1 MRNIQKLIAFVL
13 VVLACSCTTDKIDES
28 LNLEDK
34 NVLLGKNNG
43 GQQNSNFPNPPLIY
57 SDTELIVQYKPG
69 TTNATKSVIRMSHG
83 INGNNS
89 APQQGFG
96 VYEICRCDDQDIE
109 KWQFKGGINVEPKK
123 QVIEDDID
131 EESTTGLLDVDYE
144 FIFGLD
150 VDSPYT
156 GTDSDTGYVSYIK
169 ATNPGITIAVLDTGV
184 ATGLTVFNGTG
195 GAHQFLYDATETAVG
210 EEQSGWDFVN
220 NDSNA
225 FDDDQGKHGSI
236 VINQIHEVLEDKFIP
251 HQILPIKVSNHLG
264 KASYFNFLCGSQYAF
279 ERADI
284 VHMSL
289 GWYDDGFGDH
299 VNSIFSNI
307 LETHSGK
314 VLIASAGNAEN
325 DNDNV
330 KHFPSSYIHDNVI
343 AVASSNGGLSKI
355 SQFSNYGAMSVD
367 FFAQGEEIPFYD
379 VFVQGTS
386 FAAPRVTIEVARLLH
401 VTGYMSP
408 TAIKTQLE
416 FDAASVIPS
425 FTYVYSAMIE
435 AYMYRDIL
443 HNKLVVP
450 FD

>member
-1 MRNIQKLIAFVL
+1 MRNIQKLIAFVFVLL
-13 VVLACSCTTDKIDES
+13 VWSCTTDDFSIQEKENGVS
-28 LNLEDK
+28 P
-34 NVLLGKNNG
+34 KNN
-43 GQQNSNFPNPPLIY
+43 NPTNANRLVYSN
-57 SDTELIVQYKPG
+57 TTLIVQYKPG
-69 TTNATKSVIRMSHG
+69 TTNSEKSSIRISHG
-83 INGNNS
+83 INGSNS

-96 VYEICRCDDQDIE
+96 IYEICRCDDQDIE

-150 VDSPYT
+150 LDSPYI
-156 GTDSDTGYVSYIK
+156 GTDSDTGYTSYIK
-169 ATNPGITIAVLDTGV
+169 ALNPGITIAVLDTGI

-195 GAHQFLYDATETAVG
+195 GPHEFLYDASDTAVG
-210 EEQSGWDFVN
+210 GELSGWDFVN
-220 NDSNA
+220 NDANA
-225 FDDDQGKHGSI
+225 FDDDTGKHGSI
-236 VINQIHEVLEDKFIP
+236 VSYQIHDVLTDKGIP
-251 HQILPIKVSNHLG
+251 HQILPIKVSNNLG

-307 LETHSGK
+307 LDTFSSK
-314 VLIASAGNAEN
+314 VLVTSAGNAEN
-325 DNDNV
+325 DNDEV
-330 KHFPSSYIHDNVI
+330 AHFPSSYTHDNVI
-343 AVASSNGGLSKI
+343 AVASSNGALSKI
-355 SQFSNYGAMSVD
+355 SQFSNHGITSVD

-386 FAAPRVTIEVARLLH
+386 FAAPRVTIEVARLLY
-401 VTGYMSP
+401 VTGAMSP
-408 TAIKTQLE
+408 TARKAQLAS
-416 FDAASVIPS
+416 DATLVTPS
-425 FTYVYSAMIE
+425 FTYVYSDVADG
-435 AYMYRDIL
+435 YVYRNIL
-443 HNKLVVP
+443 HSKLVIP